1 MLIMIEKDAA
11 TKVSKEVAGMD
22 EARGFAAMGFHV
34 QLVGEDGGLSPLDP
48 VAVADAPC
56 SSIRLVSWIPADDA
70 FVEIGA
76 ERFSDGKKQTKAS
89 LAKAIAA
96 WKAAHPE

>member
-34 QLVGEDGGLSPLDP
+34 QLVGEDGSLSPLDEP
-48 VAVADAPC
+48 AVEAEAPAA
-56 SSIRLVSWIPADDA
+56 PA
-70 FVEIGA
+70 
-76 ERFSDGKKQTKAS
+76 K
-89 LAKAIAA
+89 
-96 WKAAHPE
+96 KAAAKKSKR

>member
-48 VAVADAPC
+48 VAVADAP
-56 SSIRLVSWIPADDA
+56 PADDA

-76 ERFSDGKKQTKAS
+76 ERFIDGKKQTKAS

>member
-34 QLVGEDGGLSPLDP
+34 QLVGEDGSLSPLDP
-48 VAVADAPC
+48 VAVAVADAP
-56 SSIRLVSWIPADDA
+56 PADDA

>member
-48 VAVADAPC
+48 VADEPEAALAAPAKKVA
-56 SSIRLVSWIPADDA
+56 
-70 FVEIGA
+70 
-76 ERFSDGKKQTKAS
+76 
-89 LAKAIAA
+89 AK
-96 WKAAHPE
+96 KAAHPE